1 MDESVSKSKI
11 NNIFLIACFLHCSI
25 NSANIEIVILGEF
38 VDILGGMLDSKY
50 KDSIGM
56 LSVCQTLAALAGMK
70 QVDYHSQDSQ
80 AHARHWEIILETL
93 IF

>member
-1 MDESVSKSKI
+1 M
-11 NNIFLIACFLHCSI
+11 FLHCSI
-25 NSANIEIVILGEF
+25 NSTSIQIVILGEF

-93 IF
+93 IC